1 MAIEHFEKLSM
12 RSDPIESGPVALEA
26 RAHQSVLHHSGAQE
40 CPDEFQQLPG
50 LRARRLLRQACGLLL
65 VGGVAYLIFLAF
77 VHYNKPAN
85 QTRIIP
91 VILGGQKQS
100 IVLTDK
106 QPATISGD
114 QNQSTMFPIDKQPA
128 IVPAE
133 QNEATISGHSMH
145 DARREERS
153 PDNLTMKPPDV
164 AIEPVKNSAVVS
176 PDQNTAVPANDGG
189 YVVQVSAERSD
200 ARHKHRSRLS
210 SPDTPTSSAA
220 VRH

>member
-1 MAIEHFEKLSM
+1 MGNRRRSGRHDGLLLSFLDTATPQEDNGETRSQALQSRHSPRLEPAGGAAMAIEHFEKLSM
-12 RSDPIESGPVALEA
+12 RSDPIEGGPVALEA
-26 RAHQSVLHHSGAQE
+26 RADQSVLHHSGAQE

-65 VGGVAYLIFLAF
+65 VGGVAYLIFLAL

-133 QNEATISGHSMH
+133 QNEAT
-145 DARREERS
+145 
-153 PDNLTMKPPDV
+153 
-164 AIEPVKNSAVVS
+164 
-176 PDQNTAVPANDGG
+176 
-189 YVVQVSAERSD
+189 
-200 ARHKHRSRLS
+200 
-210 SPDTPTSSAA
+210 
-220 VRH
+220 